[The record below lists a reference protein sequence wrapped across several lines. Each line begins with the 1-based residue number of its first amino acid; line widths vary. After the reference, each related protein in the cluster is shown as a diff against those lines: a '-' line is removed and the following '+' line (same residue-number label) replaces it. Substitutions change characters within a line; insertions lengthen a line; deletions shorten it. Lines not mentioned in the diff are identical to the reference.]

1 VPICALRASGR
12 RTSGSGSTGWPTP
25 QVADVNLD
33 RGSTEYKLAKFAT
46 TPYPNLALTAA
57 QSGWNTP
64 RATDGSN
71 GGPNQ
76 ANGALSAD
84 VSLAGWPTPVVNDA
98 TGSQYAYSQGNH
110 DKPVLKLPGTVQMAG
125 WPTPVAQPANGTPEQ
140 FLQRKRDSMARG
152 SQSMGVTLSDI
163 AMVAQM
169 AGWPTP
175 MAGTP
180 AQKGYNAA
188 GNTDSSRK
196 TVDLAGW
203 TTPQAHDTSGRSDSQ
218 KEIHG
223 TKHGCACLVQ
233 DAKMAGPMR
242 IAASGQMLTGSSA
255 AMESG
260 GQLAPSHSRWL
271 MGLPI
276 AWDFCAISAWRSLKR
291 K

>member
-1 VPICALRASGR
+1 MSAAAADKEAIR
-12 RTSGSGSTGWPTP
+12 RGPSNDIAVAAQMAGWPTP
-25 QVADVNLD
+25 TVRDHKDGASVGTVPDNALLGRVAWQ
-33 RGSTEYKLAKFAT
+33 A
-46 TPYPNLALTAA
+46 
-57 QSGWNTP
+57 GWNTP

-110 DKPVLKLPGTVQMAG
+110 DKPVLKLPGAV
-125 WPTPVAQPANGTPEQ
+125 
-140 FLQRKRDSMARG
+140 R
-152 SQSMGVTLSDI
+152 
-163 AMVAQM
+163 
-169 AGWPTP
+169 
-175 MAGTP
+175 
-180 AQKGYNAA
+180 
-188 GNTDSSRK
+188 
-196 TVDLAGW
+196 LAG
-203 TTPQAHDTSGRSDSQ
+203 PA
-218 KEIHG
+218 
-223 TKHGCACLVQ
+223 
-233 DAKMAGPMR
+233 R
-242 IAASGQMLTGSSA
+242 ITASGQMLTGSTA